1 MSYGYALRREHKYG
15 AKRTLYNGE
24 WYDSK
29 KEAAQAAEL
38 DLRVRAKDIHGY
50 ERQVK
55 FDLEVRGVIVARY
68 VADFLVHHHNG
79 NLEVVEVKGMHTPV
93 WKLKKKMFE
102 ALYKN
107 YKLTV
112 V

>member
-1 MSYGYALRREHKYG
+1 MKGSHKYG
-15 AKRTLYNGE
+15 AKRTLYNGI

-29 KEAAQAAEL
+29 KEAAQAADL

-50 ERQVK
+50 ERQVR
-55 FDLEVRGVIVARY
+55 FNMEVNGKKICAY

-79 NLEVVEVKGMHTPV
+79 EQEIVEVKGFETPE
-93 WKLKKKMFE
+93 WKLKKKLIE
-102 ALYKN
+102 ALYPQ
-107 YKLTV
+107 YRLTV